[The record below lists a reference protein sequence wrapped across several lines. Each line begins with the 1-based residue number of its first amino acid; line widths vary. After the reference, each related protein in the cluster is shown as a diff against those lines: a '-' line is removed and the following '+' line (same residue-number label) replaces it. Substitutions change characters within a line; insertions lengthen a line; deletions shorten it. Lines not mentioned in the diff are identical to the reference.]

1 MGKARIALLGSLN
14 LDLVLHM
21 PRMPAAG
28 ETLASDSSAIFCGG
42 KGANQAVACARM
54 GADVAMIGRLGD
66 DPSATMLRA
75 ALTAEGIDDKG
86 VVTTANTASGTAVI
100 LLTPDGQNRIMLI
113 GGANAA
119 VSAADIASQADA
131 FEGANLLICQLEV
144 PMDAVNA
151 AIDHARALGI
161 PVLLNPAPARELAA
175 ALIAKIDYLIP
186 NEPEAALLT
195 GIAVDGLDSA
205 LAAAQALR
213 GQGARNVIVT
223 LGAAGILILDAT
235 GHRHLPALPAEVVDT
250 TAAGDSFI
258 GGFAAGIVEGLSL
271 DEAAQL
277 GLRAARVCVGRAGA
291 QAALPYRSEV

>member
-213 GQGARNVIVT
+213 GHGARNVIVT